1 MQFSSLL
8 IPIAI
13 GATACLAQDATLL
26 GSIVTADRAISP
38 VNQTLTGTWV
48 ALSRRAAPPGT
59 PIPPP
64 AAVFI
69 VFHNDGTVTGS
80 GAGADSSFNGVWIR
94 VAERKFLVTYLV
106 FNYDDAR
113 NVVSIAKIRMTTQI
127 DITGTTLQG
136 NQEVLV
142 MDPGGNA
149 LFTALG
155 GTHSMIRMAAE
166 KPADFDDFLARP

>member
-8 IPIAI
+8 ISIAI
-13 GATACLAQDATLL
+13 AAVPCFAQDANLL
-26 GSIVTADRAISP
+26 AGIVTADRAISP

-48 ALSRRAAPPGT
+48 ALSRRAAPPST
-59 PIPPP
+59 PIPPA
-64 AAVFI
+64 AAVLI

-80 GAGADSSFNGVWIR
+80 GAGADSSFNGVWMR
-94 VAERKFLVTYLV
+94 VADRKFLITYLV
-106 FNYDDAR
+106 FNYDVAR
-113 NVVSIAKIRMTTQI
+113 DVASIAKIRMTTQI

-142 MDPGGNA
+142 VDPTGNP

-155 GTHSMIRMAAE
+155 GTHSMIRVAAE